1 VQQFKVTSE
10 PVVKKLAIVNYLSSH
25 RMRATICKFYPSL
38 AAANYNSKRTTV
50 LNWVRNRGKLE
61 VAVADG
67 RGQHKKVHNK
77 GVGATLFKELE
88 ADIVEWVNELR
99 GDGIPVSTR
108 MLMDKALDLAE
119 EAELDNFMASD
130 KWVLGFRGRHSFSF
144 RCPTRQSRM
153 CPDNLNKIASE
164 FAAKVEATVNAD
176 QTGKT
181 DLFIFTMLLLIVY
194 VLAVFFECVAKR
206 HCERGREKSMD

>member
-1 VQQFKVTSE
+1 MVPTPPTGRPRRGGLGRHVQQFKVTSE

-88 ADIVEWVNELR
+88 ADIVEWVN
-99 GDGIPVSTR
+99 DGC
-108 MLMDKALDLAE
+108 
-119 EAELDNFMASD
+119 
-130 KWVLGFRGRHSFSF
+130 WVLGADILLAFVVQLDRAGCVRTTSTRSRRSLLQRWRPRSTLIKPVRQIFLF
-144 RCPTRQSRM
+144 LRC
-153 CPDNLNKIASE
+153 
-164 FAAKVEATVNAD
+164 
-176 QTGKT
+176 
-181 DLFIFTMLLLIVY
+181 Y
-194 VLAVFFECVAKR
+194 Y
-206 HCERGREKSMD
+206 